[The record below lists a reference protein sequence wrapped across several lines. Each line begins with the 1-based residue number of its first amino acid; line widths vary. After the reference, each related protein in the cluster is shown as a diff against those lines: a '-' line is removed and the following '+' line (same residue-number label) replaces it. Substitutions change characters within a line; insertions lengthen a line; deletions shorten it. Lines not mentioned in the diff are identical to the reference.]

1 VTDPLLELGTVPNSP
16 LDELLASWLR
26 RLRAEHKS
34 PHTLKGYQRGVQG
47 FLDFCAAEHRPAEL
61 TRDAVVDYIGSRGG
75 QASTAGLH
83 LKVLKLFARWL
94 ADEEGFDAAPITA
107 LHPPKT
113 DQPAVPDLSGA
124 ELDRLLKVCDGRTLV
139 ERRDRALLVLFA
151 ETGLRAAEMRALD
164 VGDVD
169 PDGCVLH
176 VRRGK
181 GGKGR
186 RVHFSPG
193 AAAVLDRYLR
203 ARRLVVGR
211 PAEGPLW
218 ISRAGRRL
226 SYNGMAGALKAR
238 AEQAGV
244 PGFHLHRLRHTAAT
258 RWLRAGGS
266 ETGLRAHAGWSSNTM
281 IGHYVKA
288 ASEALAGEEF
298 NRLGLGVVEL

>member
-1 VTDPLLELGTVPNSP
+1 VDADLLD

-34 PHTLKGYQRGVQG
+34 PHTLKGYQRAVQG
-47 FLDFCAAEHRPAEL
+47 FLDYCRERGEESPL
-61 TRDAVVDYIGSRGG
+61 LSRDNVVDYLGARDG
-75 QASTAGLH
+75 QASTAALH

-94 ADEEGFDAAPITA
+94 ADEEGFDAAPIVG
-107 LHPPKT
+107 LRPPQT
-113 DQPAVPDLSGA
+113 DQRAVPDLSTT
-124 ELDRLLKVCDGRTLV
+124 ELDRLLKVCDGRTLAQ
-139 ERRDRALLVLFA
+139 RRDRALLVLFA
-151 ETGLRAAEMRALD
+151 ETGLRAAEMCALD

-169 PDGCVLH
+169 PDACVLL

-181 GGKGR
+181 GGAGR

-193 AAAVLDRYLR
+193 AAAVLDRWLR
-203 ARRLVVGR
+203 VRRMIVAR

-218 ISRAGRRL
+218 TSRAGRRL

-238 AEQAGV
+238 AEAAGV
-244 PGFHLHRLRHTAAT
+244 AGFHIHRLRHTAAV

-266 ETGLRAHAGWSSNTM
+266 ETGLRAHCGWSSNTM
-281 IGHYVKA
+281 VGHYVKA

-298 NRLGLGVVEL
+298 SRLGLGVVEL